1 MSGSR
6 TTRKTPVNL
15 LSQLIGRALY
25 GAPLA
30 LALGGNALAQ
40 QATQDATT
48 LDGIEVVGDKDA
60 YQMNAGAMRSAPSW
74 LQR

>member
-48 LDGIEVVGDKDA
+48 
-60 YQMNAGAMRSAPSW
+60 
-74 LQR
+74 